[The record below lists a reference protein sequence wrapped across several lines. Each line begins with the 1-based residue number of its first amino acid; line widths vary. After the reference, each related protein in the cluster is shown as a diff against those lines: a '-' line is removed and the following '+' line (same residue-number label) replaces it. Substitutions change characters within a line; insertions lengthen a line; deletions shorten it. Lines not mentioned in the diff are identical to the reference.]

1 MMLPNIFSSSLCKTQ
16 TSQLCLIIHHS
27 TTGYVNFL
35 PLPKHTMYPFPFI
48 PLWIT
53 CHGLQIVSSLP
64 THMLKSSGPQSV
76 TLCGSR
82 VLGGSCPCAYF
93 RILRGNHSGFRL
105 RPKCNDWGPRQ
116 RHREEKLRKD
126 RQRDLPAGPVAE
138 TLCFQR
144 RGPGFGP
151 WSGI

>member
-1 MMLPNIFSSSLCKTQ
+1 MDSRALAFTWTPGQEPPVAHPHNSGLSGALRPVFNILIDCT
-16 TSQLCLIIHHS
+16 CLFLHRMYMQWVEQCHPRIHVH
-27 TTGYVNFL
+27 
-35 PLPKHTMYPFPFI
+35 
-48 PLWIT
+48 
-53 CHGLQIVSSLP
+53 
-64 THMLKSSGPQSV
+64 SGPQSV

-82 VLGGSCPCAYF
+82 VLGGLCPCACF